1 MSRFTRLTILL
12 LVGFLCALW
21 SPWNSWNLSLPV
33 LLGMEPAPEIGGLQV
48 TSLAGDVVI
57 YIDGFEMGQVA
68 SGESITISPIDPG
81 ERQIR
86 LKRVS
91 DVDNAYWEFNRL
103 VKFESGIDVVIAY
116 ELGPTEEFSEGHVI
130 YATKSPAV
138 INGIKLNLDATVEG
152 ATVLLDGNEIGS
164 TPLVSE
170 VLSLDSQHTLK
181 ITKSGYEEQEF
192 KLLPE
197 DQADRDKVAG
207 FNLNVTVNLFLQPLP
222 TK

>member
-1 MSRFTRLTILL
+1 MSKFSKLIILL

-48 TSLAGDVVI
+48 TSLAGDLEI
-57 YIDGFEMGQVA
+57 FIDGFPMGSVA
-68 SGESITISPIDPG
+68 SGESVTITPVDPG

-86 LKRVS
+86 IKRTS
-91 DVDNAYWEFNRL
+91 SVDNAYWEFNRL
-103 VKFESGIDVVIAY
+103 IKFESGIDVVVAY

-130 YATKSPAV
+130 YATKSPEK
-138 INGIKLNLDATVEG
+138 INGIKLNLDSTVDG
-152 ATVLLDGNEIGS
+152 AKVLLDGNEIGT
-164 TPLVSE
+164 TPLVSQ

-181 ITKSGYEEQEF
+181 ISKDGYEDQEF

-197 DQADRDKVAG
+197 AQEERDKVAG
-207 FNLNVTVNLFLQPLP
+207 FNLNVIVGLFLQPLP
-222 TK
+222 IK